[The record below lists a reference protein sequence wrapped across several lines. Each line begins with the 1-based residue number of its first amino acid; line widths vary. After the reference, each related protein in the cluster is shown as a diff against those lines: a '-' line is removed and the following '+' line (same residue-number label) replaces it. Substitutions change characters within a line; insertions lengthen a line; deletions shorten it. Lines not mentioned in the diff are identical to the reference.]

1 MVITI
6 YLWLSIIVN
15 YLVIHGYNYI
25 SMVIYYGYLWLS
37 MVTVTY
43 GYLNLLKNNTVPQS
57 SRTQT
62 EQFELWHCGTGK
74 GNSVQNG

>member
-1 MVITI
+1 
-6 YLWLSIIVN
+6 
-15 YLVIHGYNYI
+15 
-25 SMVIYYGYLWLS
+25 MVIYDYIS

-43 GYLNLLKNNTVPQS
+43 GHLLLSMVTYGYLCLPMVTYAYLWLSQFVEKNTVPQS

-62 EQFELWHCGTGK
+62 EHFELWHCGTEK